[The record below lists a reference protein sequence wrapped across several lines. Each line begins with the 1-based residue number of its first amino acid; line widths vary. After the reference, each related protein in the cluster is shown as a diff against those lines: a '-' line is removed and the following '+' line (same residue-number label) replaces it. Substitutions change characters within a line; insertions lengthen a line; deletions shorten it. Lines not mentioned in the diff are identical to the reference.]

1 MRRPHRRES
10 QPCATMD
17 EQTLYVA
24 IVACILVLLLAYLA
38 TSVVSRGKRDVVL
51 LAGPSGA
58 GKTVLLQQV
67 SASRGMR

>member
-1 MRRPHRRES
+1 
-10 QPCATMD
+10 MD

-24 IVACILVLLLAYLA
+24 IVACIFVLLLAYLA